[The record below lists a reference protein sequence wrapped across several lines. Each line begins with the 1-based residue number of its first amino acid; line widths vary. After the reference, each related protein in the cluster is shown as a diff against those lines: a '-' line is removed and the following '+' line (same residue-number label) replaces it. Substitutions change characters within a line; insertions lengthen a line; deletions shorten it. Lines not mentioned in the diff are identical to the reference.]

1 MQRSLLSAALVGLS
15 LLAASCTIRNG
26 ELDATSWVEDRIT
39 DKQDDRVILEAG
51 RGTAPASNLPD
62 FAHTGGAA
70 SAAAPA
76 AGGALYT
83 VRSGDTLSG
92 IAARHHSSV
101 AAIRRANGL
110 TSDNIAIGKKLTIPR
125 VSGSAPATAHKAPA
139 AGAGRCVVKKGD
151 TVSAIAR
158 RYHLS
163 TAALLK
169 ANNLTPAT
177 ASTIKPGTVL
187 RIPAHR

>member
-70 SAAAPA
+70 SAAAPV

-169 ANNLTPAT
+169 ANNLTPTT

>member
-125 VSGSAPATAHKAPA
+125 VSGSAPATARKAPA